1 MARITLATIAEKTG
15 LSKFAVSRAL
25 SGKSGVSE
33 NTRRLV
39 QSVAAELG
47 YLRPVQDNTPNVLGI
62 VFHDTDLVNSEL
74 QVLVQSGFQAEAAR
88 RAVQG
93 DVVDCSGT
101 LIEVT
106 VSIGVAHASH
116 AGKTADAFLESADR
130 ALYRAKGDGRNICA
144 AGPEANWT
152 SPVRPAPARLAG

>member
-1 MARITLATIAEKTG
+1 VDVDHFKSVNDRYGHAAGDLVLKSVSRVLLEVVSEHGDVARIGGEE
-15 LSKFAVSRAL
+15 FAL
-25 SGKSGVSE
+25 
-33 NTRRLV
+33 
-39 QSVAAELG
+39 
-47 YLRPVQDNTPNVLGI
+47 VLGG
-62 VFHDTDLVNSEL
+62 VDATRAAML
-74 QVLVQSGFQAEAAR
+74 AEAAR

-93 DVVDCSGT
+93 NVVDCSGT

>member
-88 RAVQG
+88 QG
-93 DVVDCSGT
+93 YQTRMIWTHLPEEVEAFARTCAGISMVGPHLNESKYRIKELGIPLSLNGWIDPLERFDMVHGT
-101 LIEVT
+101 T
-106 VSIGVAHASH
+106 HA
-116 AGKTADAFLESADR
+116 
-130 ALYRAKGDGRNICA
+130 
-144 AGPEANWT
+144 
-152 SPVRPAPARLAG
+152 